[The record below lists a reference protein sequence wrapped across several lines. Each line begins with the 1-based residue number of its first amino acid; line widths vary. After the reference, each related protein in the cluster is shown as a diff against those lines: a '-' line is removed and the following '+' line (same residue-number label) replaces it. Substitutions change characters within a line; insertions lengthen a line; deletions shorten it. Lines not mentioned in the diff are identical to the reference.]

1 LDESELAERRSLE
14 NSGQAD
20 PTRIWGND
28 GLVTVRSAQ
37 YGEWL
42 GVVDGCDHWDTRGAN
57 GFSRAWVEGRSG
69 WGQFLGARMGHTREV
84 EDEVAASLPSTQ
96 RGTMHIDGG
105 QCGNPDG
112 ETANGAAPAL
122 SDWIA
127 DKVSSQAGIPG
138 LASTQS
144 TIDKQGPERSQ
155 TLRSSK
161 IKFDLEL
168 FYIAL
173 ARNLYDAGL

>member
-1 LDESELAERRSLE
+1 LDESELAERRS
-14 NSGQAD
+14 SGQAD

-69 WGQFLGARMGHTREV
+69 WGQFLGARVGHKWEV
-84 EDEVAASLPSTQ
+84 EDEVAGSLSSTQ
-96 RGTMHIDGG
+96 RRTVHIDGG
-105 QCGNPDG
+105 LSGNPDG
-112 ETANGAAPAL
+112 ETANGAVPAL

-127 DKVSSQAGIPG
+127 DRVSSQAGIPG

-161 IKFDLEL
+161 TGFDLEL

>member
-1 LDESELAERRSLE
+1 MDESELAERNLLE
-14 NSGQAD
+14 KSGRAD
-20 PTRIWGND
+20 PTHIWGND

-69 WGQFLGARMGHTREV
+69 WAQFLGVHKREG
-84 EDEVAASLPSTQ
+84 EEEATTTSLSSTKS
-96 RGTMHIDGG
+96 RIAHIDGG
-105 QCGNPDG
+105 QGGKPGGGTNNP
-112 ETANGAAPAL
+112 AVLAL
-122 SDWIA
+122 VDWIA
-127 DKVSSQAGIPG
+127 NRVSSQAAISG
-138 LASTQS
+138 LTSTQS
-144 TIDKQGPERSQ
+144 AIPFTGPGPGQ
-155 TLRSSK
+155 TGSLRSSK
-161 IKFDLEL
+161 RKFDLEL